1 LKRIIVWAR
10 THAHGCLP
18 AADAKKSFGDPA
30 GYITAREFSFPAL
43 KPVVEVAIRMAGLL
57 LPFERGYC

>member
-1 LKRIIVWAR
+1 LYGHAR
-10 THAHGCLP
+10 THTAACLP
-18 AADAKKSFGDPA
+18 PTQKKSFGDPA